1 MFGIFAGCYN
11 SHLVCFDQCRE
22 TSFIISS
29 FKHVLG
35 NLFAFILVSLSFF
48 SCNLASCTN
57 LLLQLCLF
65 SWMFG
70 KLVILYV

>member
-11 SHLVCFDQCRE
+11 SHLVCLDQCRE

-48 SCNLASCTN
+48 LQSCVVHYFVIAAV
-57 LLLQLCLF
+57 
-65 SWMFG
+65 
-70 KLVILYV
+70 LVFLDVW